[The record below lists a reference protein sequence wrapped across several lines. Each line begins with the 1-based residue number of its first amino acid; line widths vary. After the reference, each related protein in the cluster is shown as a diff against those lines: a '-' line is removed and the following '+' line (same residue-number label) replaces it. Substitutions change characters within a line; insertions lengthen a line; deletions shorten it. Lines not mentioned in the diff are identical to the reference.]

1 MSIKEDEV
9 KDGDILVGH
18 NLLITP
24 AILLEK
30 KKKLDEGNLLIHDRV
45 ITLRAEIPP
54 SLLSSSLYQYLADRH
69 ILYELDFEYEKFGQ
83 EEIYE
88 LADLFGEAFSKEEL
102 NDVLGTR
109 RLRDYIYQE
118 YTDGN
123 YNEYVVNNPGGE
135 EERAMSIKRNMIV
148 DEIIRTHAGGT
159 AKVSERAEDK
169 DLRLHQLRTAA
180 YWEISGQ
187 LSLAFLPDFMRIPI
201 ISGYNDRI
209 RQSLRTLIQ
218 SKVAVFF
225 WYFKQT
231 LYVKNH

>member
-30 KKKLDEGNLLIHDRV
+30 KKKLDEGNLLDFCTLMNALFIHDRV

-109 RLRDYIYQE
+109 RLRDYIYQ
-118 YTDGN
+118 
-123 YNEYVVNNPGGE
+123 
-135 EERAMSIKRNMIV
+135 
-148 DEIIRTHAGGT
+148 
-159 AKVSERAEDK
+159 
-169 DLRLHQLRTAA
+169 Q
-180 YWEISGQ
+180 
-187 LSLAFLPDFMRIPI
+187 
-201 ISGYNDRI
+201 
-209 RQSLRTLIQ
+209 
-218 SKVAVFF
+218 
-225 WYFKQT
+225 
-231 LYVKNH
+231 